1 MVELLRA
8 GFENS
13 PPMPEVEFHTA
24 LWDSKLAIQAPLQK
38 DPSIW
43 PRLMRRLTVVYASPL
58 LLPLAA
64 WTSPCRNNNIN
75 GLTLAPLESITLL
88 FMLHLIKTEGVK
100 FPPF

>member
-1 MVELLRA
+1 MVELLQA

-24 LWDSKLAIQAPLQK
+24 LWDSKLPIQELLQK

-43 PRLMRRLTVVYASPL
+43 PHLMRRLTVVYTSPL
-58 LLPLAA
+58 LLSLAA

-100 FPPF
+100 FTPF